1 MAPDK
6 KLHEIYAE
14 RMMKRHDYGY
24 PFYEPPSD
32 GEVSPGKCGYL
43 DQHGRWNPVV
53 DLGGSDA
60 GLISLGFTEVG
71 TTLQKAPKDHSIAW
85 GPKYSD
91 SVSGRQFDLKAG
103 VS

>member
-1 MAPDK
+1 MASNK

-32 GEVSPGKCGYL
+32 AEVSPGKCGYI
-43 DQHGRWNPVV
+43 DQHGSWNPVV
-53 DLGGSDA
+53 DLTKNDA
-60 GLISLGFTEVG
+60 ELISLGFTELG
-71 TTLQKAPKDHSIAW
+71 ATLQKAPKDQSIAW

-91 SVSGRQFDLKAG
+91 LVSGKQFDLKAG